1 MNTDAQNQHPIAEPL
16 SVLTPGTP
24 APDFTL
30 RRAPDET
37 ISLHDFR
44 GQPVVL
50 AFYPA
55 DWSPIGNEQMV
66 LYNEMLPEFFRL
78 KAELLGI
85 SVDGVWCHLAYS
97 RDRSLRFPL
106 LSDFEPKG
114 AVSRAYGVYHRLQGT
129 SAPALYVIDAQGIIR
144 WSHVFSAAI
153 TAGVEDVLTILGGL
167 GGIHQPVGSELPGLT
182 LPVGER
188 DHVRGPAVASV
199 TLVEYGD
206 FECPYCAAAYPVVKE
221 IQRQLGSRLRFAFRH
236 FPLTSTHPHARHA
249 AESAEA
255 AAAQGKFWEMHDYL
269 FEHQDKLDDAHL
281 AEYAANLGLDTE
293 RFNGDMAHHVFAN
306 RVNEDVESGRH
317 SRVAGT
323 PTFFINGVL
332 HDDTYTLDVLLPAV
346 RRAYTYS
353 QIDT

>member
-16 SVLTPGTP
+16 SALTPGTP

-50 AFYPA
+50 AFYQA

-66 LYNEMLPEFFRL
+66 LYNEMLPEFVRL

-114 AVSRAYGVYHRLQGT
+114 AVSRAYGVYHGLQGT
-129 SAPALYVIDAQGIIR
+129 SAPALFVIDAEGIIR
-144 WSHVFSAAI
+144 WSHVFPAAI
-153 TAGVEDVLTILGGL
+153 TAGVENVLTILEGL
-167 GGIHQPVGSELPGLT
+167 GGIHQPVGSELPLLT
-182 LPVGER
+182 LPVSER

-249 AESAEA
+249 AECAEA

-293 RFNGDMAHHVFAN
+293 RFNWDMASHVFAN

-323 PTFFINGVL
+323 PTFFINGVR

-346 RRAYTYS
+346 RRAYAYS
-353 QIDT
+353 QTDT